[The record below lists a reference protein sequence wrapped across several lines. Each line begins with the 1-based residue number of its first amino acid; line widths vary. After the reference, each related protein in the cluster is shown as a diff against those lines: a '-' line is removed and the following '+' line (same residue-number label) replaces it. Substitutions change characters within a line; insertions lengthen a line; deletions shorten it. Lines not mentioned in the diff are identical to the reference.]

1 MRTADENGKAGIA
14 SRSGKEKE
22 LVVCFTGHRRID
34 AQEALRLPAALD
46 AVIRELYD
54 RGARVFRAGG
64 AMGFDTVAALKVLEV
79 KKEFPNIRLELFL
92 PCRDQTRK
100 WYLYDRLVYARILR
114 RADRTEY
121 ASDSYTPYCML
132 ARDRELVTGSD
143 VCVAYLK
150 KPTGG
155 TAYTVQYAESVGV
168 RVVRLANVG
177 QDA

>member
-1 MRTADENGKAGIA
+1 MGLT
-14 SRSGKEKE
+14 
-22 LVVCFTGHRRID
+22 VCFTGHRTIPKEDRPW
-34 AQEALRLPAALD
+34 LAA
-46 AVIRELYD
+46 AAEREIR
-54 RGARVFRAGG
+54 RQVAMGADCFRTGRAF
-64 AMGFDTVAALKVLEV
+64 GFDTVAALKVLEV

-100 WYLYDRLVYARILR
+100 WHMYDRLVYARILR

-121 ASDSYTPYCML
+121 VSDSYTPYCML
-132 ARDRELVTGSD
+132 VRDRELVTGSD